1 MSALGGSVTLYID
14 GMKADE
20 REMRQLRPEDVERVL
35 YMDAPSGRYAGDNV
49 ALNFIMKKR
58 TSGGYVALDAM
69 QCIGYTNGDYNLA
82 AKYFAGNTHPKPPSV
97 ATTPLLPERVEKTLS
112 TDS

>member
-1 MSALGGSVTLYID
+1 
-14 GMKADE
+14 
-20 REMRQLRPEDVERVL
+20 
-35 YMDAPSGRYAGDNV
+35 MDAPSGRYAGDNV

-82 AKYFAGNTHPKPPSV
+82 AKYFAGNTQYTLFTGTDYKSTHCFPNAPSA